1 MLRNEG
7 TMNNSIIEGLSAA
20 SSLVAV
26 RLMTGAEIRDEV
38 SAWVT
43 LVGSLAISIVTIG
56 IQVYRLIRDRDKAE
70 KKNKEDKSEEEDTDD
85 E

>member
-1 MLRNEG
+1 MD
-7 TMNNSIIEGLSAA
+7 TIIEGLIAT
-20 SSLVAV
+20 SSLVTV

-43 LVGSLAISIVTIG
+43 LIGSVAISMATIG
-56 IQVYRLIRDRDKAE
+56 IQVYRLIRDRDKTE

>member
-1 MLRNEG
+1 
-7 TMNNSIIEGLSAA
+7 MNNSIIEGLSAA

-43 LVGSLAISIVTIG
+43 LVGSLAISIATIG
-56 IQVYRLIRDRDKAE
+56 IQVYRLIRDRDKAS
-70 KKNKEDKSEEEDTDD
+70 KKKDSEEEEKGDD
-85 E
+85 EQIH

>member
-1 MLRNEG
+1 MD
-7 TMNNSIIEGLSAA
+7 TIIEGLSAT

-43 LVGSLAISIVTIG
+43 LVGSVAISMATIG
-56 IQVYRLIRDRDKAE
+56 IQVYRLIRDRDKSE

>member
-1 MLRNEG
+1 
-7 TMNNSIIEGLSAA
+7 MNNSILEGLNAT

-43 LVGSLAISIVTIG
+43 LIGSVAITMATIG
-56 IQVYRLIRDRDKAE
+56 IQVYRLIRDRDKTE
-70 KKNKEDKSEEEDTDD
+70 KKNKEDKSEEEGTDD

>member
-1 MLRNEG
+1 MD
-7 TMNNSIIEGLSAA
+7 TIIESLSAT

-43 LVGSLAISIVTIG
+43 LVGSVAITMATIG

-70 KKNKEDKSEEEDTDD
+70 KKNKEVKSEEEDTDD

>member
-1 MLRNEG
+1 MD
-7 TMNNSIIEGLSAA
+7 TIIEGLSATT
-20 SSLVAV
+20 SLVAV

-43 LVGSLAISIVTIG
+43 LVGSVAISIATIG

>member
-1 MLRNEG
+1 
-7 TMNNSIIEGLSAA
+7 MNNSIIEGLSAA

-43 LVGSLAISIVTIG
+43 LVGSVAITMATIG

>member
-1 MLRNEG
+1 MD
-7 TMNNSIIEGLSAA
+7 TIIEGLSAT
-20 SSLVAV
+20 SSLIAV
-26 RLMTGAEIRDEV
+26 HLMTGAEIRDEV

-43 LVGSLAISIVTIG
+43 LIGSVTITTVTIG
-56 IQVYRLIRDRDKAE
+56 IQVYRLIRDRDKTE

>member
-1 MLRNEG
+1 MD
-7 TMNNSIIEGLSAA
+7 TIIEGLSAT

-43 LVGSLAISIVTIG
+43 LAGSIAITTATIG
-56 IQVYRLIRDRDKAE
+56 IQVYRLIRDRDKTS
-70 KKNKEDKSEEEDTDD
+70 KKKDFEEEEKGDD
-85 E
+85 EQIH

>member
-1 MLRNEG
+1 MD
-7 TMNNSIIEGLSAA
+7 TIIEGLCAT
-20 SSLVAV
+20 SSLIVV
-26 RLMTGAEIRDEV
+26 HLMTGAEIRDEV

-43 LVGSLAISIVTIG
+43 LIGSVAITTVTIG
-56 IQVYRLIRDRDKAE
+56 IQAYRLIRDRDKTE

>member
-1 MLRNEG
+1 
-7 TMNNSIIEGLSAA
+7 MNNSIIEGLSAA

-26 RLMTGAEIRDEV
+26 RLMTGSEIRDEV
-38 SAWVT
+38 SAWVA
-43 LVGSLAISIVTIG
+43 LVGSVAISMTTIG

-70 KKNKEDKSEEEDTDD
+70 KKNRKDKSEEEDTDD

>member
-1 MLRNEG
+1 
-7 TMNNSIIEGLSAA
+7 MNNSIIEGLSAV
-20 SSLVAV
+20 SSLVVV

-43 LVGSLAISIVTIG
+43 LVGSVAISTATIG

-70 KKNKEDKSEEEDTDD
+70 KKKKKSEEEDTDD
-85 E
+85 EQIH

>member
-1 MLRNEG
+1 MD
-7 TMNNSIIEGLSAA
+7 TIIEGLSAT
-20 SSLVAV
+20 SSLIAV

-43 LVGSLAISIVTIG
+43 LVGSVAISMATIG
-56 IQVYRLIRDRDKAE
+56 IQVYRLIRDRDKTE

>member
-1 MLRNEG
+1 MD
-7 TMNNSIIEGLSAA
+7 TIIEGLSAA

-43 LVGSLAISIVTIG
+43 LVGSLAISIETIG
-56 IQVYRLIRDRDKAE
+56 IQVYRLIRDRDKRE
-70 KKNKEDKSEEEDTDD
+70 KENKEDKSDEEDTDD

>member
-1 MLRNEG
+1 MD
-7 TMNNSIIEGLSAA
+7 TIIESLIAT
-20 SSLVAV
+20 SSLVTV

-43 LVGSLAISIVTIG
+43 LVGSIAISAVTIG
-56 IQVYRLIRDRDKAE
+56 IQVYRLIRDRDKTE

>member
-1 MLRNEG
+1 
-7 TMNNSIIEGLSAA
+7 MNNSIIEGLSAV
-20 SSLVAV
+20 SSLIAV
-26 RLMTGAEIRDEV
+26 QLMSGAEIRGEV

-43 LVGSLAISIVTIG
+43 LAGSIAISAATIG

-70 KKNKEDKSEEEDTDD
+70 KKNKEDKSEAEDTDD

>member
-1 MLRNEG
+1 MD
-7 TMNNSIIEGLSAA
+7 TIIEGLSAT
-20 SSLVAV
+20 SSLVV
-26 RLMTGAEIRDEV
+26 VHLMTGAEIRDEV

-43 LVGSLAISIVTIG
+43 LVGSLAISIATIG

-70 KKNKEDKSEEEDTDD
+70 KKNKEDKSEEENTDD

>member
-1 MLRNEG
+1 MDP
-7 TMNNSIIEGLSAA
+7 IIEGLSAT

-43 LVGSLAISIVTIG
+43 LVGSVAISTATIG

-70 KKNKEDKSEEEDTDD
+70 KKKKKKKKSEEEDTDD
-85 E
+85 EQIH

>member
-1 MLRNEG
+1 MD
-7 TMNNSIIEGLSAA
+7 TIIEGISAA

-43 LVGSLAISIVTIG
+43 LVGSLAISVATIG
-56 IQVYRLIRDRDKAE
+56 IQVYRLSRDRDKTE

>member
-1 MLRNEG
+1 MD
-7 TMNNSIIEGLSAA
+7 TIIEGLSATT
-20 SSLVAV
+20 SLVAV

-43 LVGSLAISIVTIG
+43 LVGSVAISMATIG

>member
-1 MLRNEG
+1 MD
-7 TMNNSIIEGLSAA
+7 TIIEGLCAT
-20 SSLVAV
+20 SSLIVV

-43 LVGSLAISIVTIG
+43 LVGSLAISIATIG

>member
-1 MLRNEG
+1 MD
-7 TMNNSIIEGLSAA
+7 TIIEGLIAT
-20 SSLVAV
+20 SSLVTV

-43 LVGSLAISIVTIG
+43 LVGSIAISAVTIG
-56 IQVYRLIRDRDKAE
+56 IQVYRLIRDRDKTE

>member
-1 MLRNEG
+1 MD
-7 TMNNSIIEGLSAA
+7 TIIEGLIAT
-20 SSLVAV
+20 SSLVTV

-38 SAWVT
+38 SAWVA
-43 LVGSLAISIVTIG
+43 LVGSVAISMATIG
-56 IQVYRLIRDRDKAE
+56 IQVYRLIRDRDKTE

>member
-1 MLRNEG
+1 MD
-7 TMNNSIIEGLSAA
+7 TIIEGLSAT

-43 LVGSLAISIVTIG
+43 LVGSIAISTVTIG
-56 IQVYRLIRDRDKAE
+56 IQVYRLIRDRDKTN
-70 KKNKEDKSEEEDTDD
+70 KKKDSEEEEKGND

>member
-1 MLRNEG
+1 MD
-7 TMNNSIIEGLSAA
+7 TIIEGLSAA

-43 LVGSLAISIVTIG
+43 LVGSLAISIATIG
-56 IQVYRLIRDRDKAE
+56 IQVYRLIRDRDKASK
-70 KKNKEDKSEEEDTDD
+70 KKNSEEEEKDDD
-85 E
+85 EQIH

>member
-1 MLRNEG
+1 
-7 TMNNSIIEGLSAA
+7 MNNSVIEGLSATL
-20 SSLVAV
+20 SLVVV
-26 RLMTGAEIRDEV
+26 RLMTGADIRDEV

-43 LVGSLAISIVTIG
+43 LIGSVAITMATIG
-56 IQVYRLIRDRDKAE
+56 IQVYRLIRDRDKPE

>member
-1 MLRNEG
+1 
-7 TMNNSIIEGLSAA
+7 MNNSIIEGLSAA
-20 SSLVAV
+20 SSLVTV
-26 RLMTGAEIRDEV
+26 RLMSGAEIRDEV

-43 LVGSLAISIVTIG
+43 LVGSLAISIATIG

-70 KKNKEDKSEEEDTDD
+70 KKNKEDKSEEENTGD

>member
-1 MLRNEG
+1 MD
-7 TMNNSIIEGLSAA
+7 TIIEGLSAT
-20 SSLVAV
+20 SSLVVV
-26 RLMTGAEIRDEV
+26 RLMSGAEIRDEV

-43 LVGSLAISIVTIG
+43 LIGSVAITMATIG

-70 KKNKEDKSEEEDTDD
+70 KKSKEDKSEEEDTDD

>member
-1 MLRNEG
+1 MD
-7 TMNNSIIEGLSAA
+7 TIIEGLSAA

-43 LVGSLAISIVTIG
+43 LVGSLAISIATIG
-56 IQVYRLIRDRDKAE
+56 IQVYRLIRDRDKTE

>member
-1 MLRNEG
+1 MD
-7 TMNNSIIEGLSAA
+7 TIIEGLSAT

-43 LVGSLAISIVTIG
+43 LVGSVAISMATIG
-56 IQVYRLIRDRDKAE
+56 IQIYRLIRDRGKAS
-70 KKNKEDKSEEEDTDD
+70 KKKDSEEEEKDDD